1 MAAAPEP
8 ASINPLDVV
17 RVLRSAGSSLL
28 TQAGLHSQLARVEWE
43 AEKSRI
49 VKMLVAAALVMIG
62 LLCALLMAGALTLAL
77 SWETRFRIPVAIGVI
92 FAYAALAGFAWH
104 RLMAHSARGR
114 DAFAGTREE
123 IRADVALIRS
133 RL

>member
-8 ASINPLDVV
+8 ASISPLDVV

-28 TQAGLHSQLARVEWE
+28 TQAGLHSQLARVEWV

-49 VKMLVAAALVMIG
+49 LSMLVAALVAVVG
-62 LLCALLMAGALTLAL
+62 LVCTLLMAGVIALAF

-92 FAYAALAGFAWH
+92 FAYAAIAGFAWY
-104 RLMAHSARGR
+104 RLKADSARGR